1 MKTLQLLP
9 VGNDY
14 HLVHPEEFNH
24 LDPSAPALA
33 IFTDFKKHVPQSV
46 MANLA
51 AVHAESLMRKAHV
64 RMKVVL
70 DKEGELVGIVSLNE
84 LDEQNFF
91 KVQHEER
98 IKHDE
103 VLVQH
108 LMIPRQELMAL
119 DYNEL
124 AAANIDQV
132 LETLKQNK
140 QQHCLV
146 VDSENEQIRG
156 LISATDIARR
166 LHIPLEIEKPTT
178 FFDIFMAIKH

>member
-1 MKTLQLLP
+1 
-9 VGNDY
+9 
-14 HLVHPEEFNH
+14 
-24 LDPSAPALA
+24 
-33 IFTDFKKHVPQSV
+33 
-46 MANLA
+46 
-51 AVHAESLMRKAHV
+51 MRKAHV

-70 DKEGELVGIVSLNE
+70 DQDGELVGVISLNE
-84 LDEQNFF
+84 LDDQNFF
-91 KVQHEER
+91 KIQHEER
-98 IKHDE
+98 IRHDE

-108 LMIPRQELMAL
+108 LMVPRQDLMAL

-124 AAANIDQV
+124 AAADIDQV
-132 LETLKQNK
+132 LETLKQNR

>member
-1 MKTLQLLP
+1 MKMLQLLP
-9 VGNDY
+9 VESDY
-14 HLVHPEEFNH
+14 HLVHPEEFHH
-24 LDPSAPALA
+24 LDPSASALA

-46 MANLA
+46 SSNLA
-51 AVHAESLMRKAHV
+51 AVHAESLMRKTHV
-64 RMKVVL
+64 RMKVAV
-70 DKEGELVGIVSLNE
+70 DESGELVGVLSLHE
-84 LDEQNFF
+84 LDDQRFSQVRHAEQ
-91 KVQHEER
+91 

-108 LMIPRQELMAL
+108 LMIPRQNLMAL
-119 DYNEL
+119 DYSEL
-124 AAANIDQV
+124 VNSNIEQV

-146 VDSENEQIRG
+146 IDRDNSQIRG

-166 LHIPLEIEKPTT
+166 LHIPLEIERPTT